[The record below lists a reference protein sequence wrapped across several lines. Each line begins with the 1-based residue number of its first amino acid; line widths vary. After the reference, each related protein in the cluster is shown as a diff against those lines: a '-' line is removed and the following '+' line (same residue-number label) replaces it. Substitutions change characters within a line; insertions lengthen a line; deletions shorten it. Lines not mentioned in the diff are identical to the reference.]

1 MVQMFARDDRLRGR
15 RFGEN
20 FSDRQSS
27 SDRERNCLI
36 PDVCS
41 RTSVLS
47 PNQPPCRCRQQTASL
62 LYLGSSRCA
71 RPLPHGCA
79 GHVAHP
85 SRSIPMSAS
94 SASAF
99 STFYFLISTFSVPFA
114 STETLP

>member
-1 MVQMFARDDRLRGR
+1 MVQALSRDDRLRGR

-36 PDVCS
+36 MM
-41 RTSVLS
+41 SVLGPLSSDFCPLSQPAALPLS
-47 PNQPPCRCRQQTASL
+47 PTSCFA
-62 LYLGSSRCA
+62 
-71 RPLPHGCA
+71 
-79 GHVAHP
+79 V
-85 SRSIPMSAS
+85 PMSAS

-99 STFYFLISTFSVPFA
+99 STFYFLISTFTFSVLFA